1 MSAPAGRRR
10 RLDLPVSGMSCA
22 ACSAR
27 LEKVLN
33 RLPGVQA
40 AVDLAGERARVDLL
54 VAENVVQAGA
64 APSGDAVATPQQVLD
79 AVARAGFSVPEQTI
93 ELGVEGMSCAAC
105 SARLEKVLNR
115 LPGVQA
121 SVDLAGER
129 ARIRYVPGLADPA
142 SLALAIGG
150 AGFVGRVLDAH
161 SERARTEEKARKLAV
176 WRGELQRFWIAVL
189 LTVPLVAPMLLMPF
203 GGSAHDEWLPRW
215 LQLALATPVQ
225 FWIGWR
231 FYAGGWKSLRG
242 GGANMDVLV
251 ALGSTMAWAF
261 SAVVTLLG
269 RHDLHVYF
277 EASAAVITLVL
288 LGKLL
293 EARARLRMSEAIE
306 ALLRLQ
312 PKTARVERDGRLLEI
327 DAGLL
332 IPGDIFVV
340 RPGESI
346 PVDGEVLDGAS
357 SVDEA
362 MLSGESMPL
371 AKRAGDRVFASTANG
386 EGMLRCR
393 ATGVGE
399 HTLLAG
405 IIRRVAEAQASKA
418 PVQAL
423 ADRISAVF
431 VPVVCALA
439 LLTFVGWLVVAGD
452 LAQALVNAVAVLV
465 IACPCAL
472 GLATPTAVAVG
483 VGQGARAGIL
493 VRDVGALERAA
504 DLAVLVVDK
513 TGTLTRGEPELS
525 DIAVLGSSEAG
536 VGTEGGV
543 GAEGGELGQMPLADG
558 AAGEETDSV
567 AGRDGG
573 GSVLVRETA
582 GAATSLSPAA
592 RAMLGLAAALEQG
605 SEHPLARAV
614 LRRAAAEGLRLPP
627 MSDFVAVPGRG
638 VEARIAG
645 RRLRLGAPDW
655 FAAGELPQAQI
666 AALASGGKTVVVLA
680 DDAQVLALFAVA
692 DALRDTS
699 RAAVARLRATGIRVV
714 MLTGDNAATA
724 AAIAAAAGIDEFRA
738 GVLPGDK
745 AAAIEALKAGGT
757 LCVGM
762 VGDGIND
769 APALAAAD
777 VGFAIG
783 AGSDAAIE
791 AADLTLVRN
800 DLASVSDAIRLSRA
814 TRRKIRENLFF
825 AFIYNSLGL
834 PLAAFGFLNP
844 VFAGAA
850 MAMSSVSVVSNSLL
864 LRRWRP

>member
-1 MSAPAGRRR
+1 MNAPAGRRR

-54 VAENVVQAGA
+54 ALEEGA
-64 APSGDAVATPQQVLD
+64 APYGDAVTTPQQVLD
-79 AVARAGFSVPEQTI
+79 AVAKAGFGVPEQTI
-93 ELGVEGMSCAAC
+93 ELGVDGMTCAAC

-115 LPGVQA
+115 LPGVSA
-121 SVDLAGER
+121 AVDLAGER

-142 SLALAIGG
+142 SLALAISG

-161 SERARTEEKARKLAV
+161 SGRARAEEKARKLAV
-176 WRGELQRFWIAVL
+176 WRGELQRFWIAVVL
-189 LTVPLVAPMLLMPF
+189 SVPLVAPMLLMPF

-293 EARARLRMSEAIE
+293 EARAKLRMSEAIE

-312 PKTARVERDGRLLEI
+312 PKTARVERDGHLLEI
-327 DAGLL
+327 DADLL

-346 PVDGEVLDGAS
+346 PVDGEVIDGAS

-371 AKRAGDRVFASTANG
+371 PKRAGDRVFAATANG

-431 VPVVCALA
+431 VPVVCVLA
-439 LLTFVGWLVVAGD
+439 LLTFVGWLMVAGD

-504 DLAVLVVDK
+504 DLSVLVVDK

-525 DIAVLGSSEAG
+525 DIVVLGAGEAA
-536 VGTEGGV
+536 
-543 GAEGGELGQMPLADG
+543 GAAGESGPTPLVDG

-573 GSVLVRETA
+573 DSVLGRETA
-582 GAATSLSPAA
+582 GAATSLAPAA

-627 MSDFVAVPGRG
+627 VSEFLAVPGRG
-638 VEARIAG
+638 IEARIDG

-655 FAAGELPQAQI
+655 FAASELPQAQI
-666 AALASGGKTVVVLA
+666 DALAAGGKTVVVLA
-680 DDAQVLALFAVA
+680 DDAQLLALFAVA
-692 DALRDTS
+692 DALRETS

-745 AAAIEALKAGGT
+745 AAAVEALKGGGS

-800 DLASVSDAIRLSRA
+800 DLGGVSDAILLSRA

-825 AFIYNSLGL
+825 AFIYNALGL

-844 VFAGAA
+844 VVAGAA
-850 MAMSSVSVVSNSLL
+850 MAMSSLSVLSNSLL
-864 LRRWRP
+864 LRRWHP